1 MNHHRQDPPP
11 RRNARLWWIV
21 AGISTAFLIAVAIA
35 ISRVGDSDESV
46 GSEADAAQQ
55 RCETDVVNRLASPST
70 AQISKIEAM
79 SDVLDA
85 DSRDLF
91 SLLEQPLKGAD
102 HSRIKVWNVAG
113 IVNSQNDFGDTMQS
127 PFTCRAYFLD
137 GNLVHTLVLL
147 DHHH

>member
-46 GSEADAAQQ
+46 GSVADAAQQ

-127 PFTCRAYFLD
+127 PFTYRAYFLD
-137 GNLVHTLVLL
+137 GNLAHTLVLL
-147 DHHH
+147 DHNH

>member
-1 MNHHRQDPPP
+1 M
-11 RRNARLWWIV
+11 A
-21 AGISTAFLIAVAIA
+21 AGISAAIVIAVVIGVLAVDK
-35 ISRVGDSDESV
+35 SGESAL
-46 GSEADAAQQ
+46 SEADAAQQ
-55 RCETDVVNRLASPST
+55 RCETDVVNRLPSPSA
-70 AQISKIEAM
+70 AQISEIKAT

-91 SLLEQPLKGAD
+91 SLLDPPLKGAD

-113 IVNSQNDFGDTMQS
+113 VVDSQNDFGAAMQS

-137 GNLVHTLVLL
+137 GKLAHTLVLL

>member
-1 MNHHRQDPPP
+1 M
-11 RRNARLWWIV
+11 A
-21 AGISTAFLIAVAIA
+21 AGIAAAVVIAVVIGLLADDKPGEPA
-35 ISRVGDSDESV
+35 VSD
-46 GSEADAAQQ
+46 ADAAQQ
-55 RCETDVVNRLASPST
+55 RCETDIVNRLPSPST
-70 AQISKIEAM
+70 AQISGIEVT

-91 SLLEQPLKGAD
+91 SLLDPPLKGAD

-113 IVNSQNDFGDTMQS
+113 VVDSQNDSGNAMQS

-137 GNLVHTLVLL
+137 GELAHTLVLL